1 MGLGKRSYGD
11 LEEMFGGE
19 MFRREIF
26 GGRHPSATAFSRT
39 VLAGCFVL
47 GLSAGLAACGPK
59 AKMTPIS
66 GPASEDGQVTPS
78 FGQFSDVP
86 IPTDSEM
93 DLERT
98 FILGKQENWIG
109 RLVISSGHS
118 AMEIF
123 DFFRNEMPKFDW
135 KEIAVV
141 RSEVSIL
148 TYSRGNRIASL
159 QIQSNTLIGSMV
171 NMVITPQEDA
181 GDATPPMP

>member
-1 MGLGKRSYGD
+1 MMLRGYQ
-11 LEEMFGGE
+11 EVFGE
-19 MFRREIF
+19 KMFRERI
-26 GGRHPSATAFSRT
+26 PSATAVSRT
-39 VLAGCFVL
+39 VMAGCFAL
-47 GLSAGLAACGPK
+47 GLAGNLAACGPK

-66 GPASEDGQVTPS
+66 GPASEDGQITPS

-148 TYSRGNRIASL
+148 TYSRGDRIASL

-171 NMVITPQEDA
+171 NMVVTPKEDA
-181 GDATPPMP
+181 GGDAMPPMP

>member
-1 MGLGKRSYGD
+1 
-11 LEEMFGGE
+11 
-19 MFRREIF
+19 MFRKRLL
-26 GGRHPSATAFSRT
+26 SAIAFSRT
-39 VLAGCFVL
+39 VLAVCFVL
-47 GLSAGLAACGPK
+47 GLAGGLTACGPK
-59 AKMTPIS
+59 AKMTPMS
-66 GPASEDGQVTPS
+66 GPASEDGQAVPS
-78 FGQFSDVP
+78 FSQFSDIP

-148 TYSRGNRIASL
+148 TYSRGDRIASL

-171 NMVITPQEDA
+171 NMVITPKEDA
-181 GDATPPMP
+181 TAPPMP

>member
-1 MGLGKRSYGD
+1 MHRS
-11 LEEMFGGE
+11 
-19 MFRREIF
+19 RAI
-26 GGRHPSATAFSRT
+26 SAVSRI
-39 VLAGCFVL
+39 VFAACFVL
-47 GLSAGLAACGPK
+47 SLAAGLAACGQK
-59 AKMTPIS
+59 VSLTPLS
-66 GPASEDGQVTPS
+66 GPADEEGQITPS

-98 FILGKQENWIG
+98 FILGKQESWIG
-109 RLVISSGHS
+109 RLVIISGHS

-159 QIQSNTLIGSMV
+159 QIRSKTLIGSVVDMV
-171 NMVITPQEDA
+171 VSPREGAGAAQPTPSL
-181 GDATPPMP
+181 P